1 MIAPLAPVPRQSGA
15 LALDTYQLTKR
26 FGSFTAL
33 DHVTLRVEPG
43 SVHALLGENGA
54 GKSTLV
60 KCVAGFQV
68 AEEGSILIDGREQ
81 NIANPIVA
89 RQLGIGMVYQHFTL
103 APGMTVAENLLLAGG
118 EVPAVI
124 DWKAKRAELKD
135 FLSTTPFT
143 LDLDARPAELAAGE
157 KQKLELLKQLYL
169 KPRLLILD
177 EPTSVLTPQEADE
190 VLGHVREFAR
200 SGLCSVLII
209 THKFREV
216 MQYADGV
223 TVLRRGSAVHHCSV
237 GNTQPAQLAA
247 AMMGEAA
254 SSPQV
259 AAEAAST
266 RIPRAPVLAS
276 APNAL
281 QVEGL
286 RALGDRGTLA
296 VHGLSLQVRAGEIL
310 GVAGVSGNGQR
321 ELVEALVGQ
330 RARLGGTVHV
340 NGKPYHARREDNR
353 RMKVR
358 SLPEEPLR
366 NACVGELSVAENM
379 ALRDFDQPPL
389 VAGGVL
395 RFPAWRSRAREW
407 IREYGVKTQGENAPI
422 RSLSGGNVQ
431 RAVLARELAGEIAVL
446 IAANPV
452 FGLDFAAVSEIHARI
467 LDVRARG
474 GAVLLVSEDLDRYA
488 FRNTRPEPDALQSL
502 AARTEREMKDPQM
515 LTGRVEGR
523 LLKLLVQLCRP
534 RFVLEV
540 GTFTGY
546 SALSMAEGLAADG
559 RIVTC
564 EIDPA
569 AQRVA
574 RQAFDASPFGSRIEI
589 RMGPALD
596 TIRSLD
602 EPIDLSFIDADK
614 ERYPVYYEE
623 VVQRTRSG
631 GLLVLDNMLWSGS
644 VVDPRDS
651 TSRVIA
657 GLNETIVRDE
667 RVENVLLTVR
677 DGIQLVRKR

>member
-1 MIAPLAPVPRQSGA
+1 MIAPLDPHPRESGA
-15 LALDTYQLTKR
+15 LALDTYELTKR

-33 DHVTLRVEPG
+33 DHVTMRVEPG

-68 AEEGSILIDGREQ
+68 AEEGSILVDGREQ
-81 NIANPIVA
+81 AIANPIVA
-89 RQLGIGMVYQHFTL
+89 RALGIGMVYQHFTL

-118 EVPAVI
+118 QTPAVI

-135 FLSTTPFT
+135 FLATTPFS

-190 VLGHVREFAR
+190 VLGHVRDFAR

-223 TVLRRGSAVHHCSV
+223 TVLRRGKAVHHCSV
-237 GNTQPAQLAA
+237 ASTQPAQLAA

-259 AAEAAST
+259 AAEASSS
-266 RIPRAPVLAS
+266 RIPRVPVPSAAPV
-276 APNAL
+276 AL
-281 QVEGL
+281 KVEGL

-296 VHGLSLQVRAGEIL
+296 VHDLNLQVRAGEIL

-330 RARLGGTVHV
+330 RMRLGGRVQV
-340 NGKPYHARREDNR
+340 NGQPYLARREENR
-353 RMKVR
+353 RLKVR

-366 NACVGELSVAENM
+366 NACVGDLSVAENM
-379 ALRDFDQPPL
+379 ALRDFDVAPL
-389 VAGGVL
+389 SAGGVL
-395 RFPAWRSRAREW
+395 RFPAWRSRARDW
-407 IREYGVKTQGENAPI
+407 IKEYGVKTQGEDAPI

-452 FGLDFAAVSEIHARI
+452 FGLDFAAVAEIHSRL

-474 GAVLLVSEDLDRYA
+474 GAVLLISEDLD
-488 FRNTRPEPDALQSL
+488 ELLEL
-502 AARTEREMKDPQM
+502 ADCIVVMSE
-515 LTGRVEGR
+515 
-523 LLKLLVQLCRP
+523 
-534 RFVLEV
+534 
-540 GTFTGY
+540 
-546 SALSMAEGLAADG
+546 G
-559 RIVTC
+559 RIVFET
-564 EIDPA
+564 PA
-569 AQRVA
+569 AGAQRHVLGA
-574 RQAFDASPFGSRIEI
+574 HMGGGDHAAHASPAS
-589 RMGPALD
+589 A
-596 TIRSLD
+596 
-602 EPIDLSFIDADK
+602 PIPMA
-614 ERYPVYYEE
+614 
-623 VVQRTRSG
+623 
-631 GLLVLDNMLWSGS
+631 
-644 VVDPRDS
+644 
-651 TSRVIA
+651 A
-657 GLNETIVRDE
+657 
-667 RVENVLLTVR
+667 
-677 DGIQLVRKR
+677 